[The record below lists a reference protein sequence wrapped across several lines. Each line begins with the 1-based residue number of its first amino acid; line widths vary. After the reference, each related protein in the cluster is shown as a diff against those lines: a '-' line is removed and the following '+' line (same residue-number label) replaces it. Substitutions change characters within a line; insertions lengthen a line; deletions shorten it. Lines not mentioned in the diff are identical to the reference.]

1 MVVCW
6 MVVADLEK
14 SGEVHWLEVESKGP
28 GYREAEFS
36 SVQSLSCLRPFATP
50 WTEAS
55 DNLGPSFV

>member
-1 MVVCW
+1 MVVRR

-14 SGEVHWLEVESKGP
+14 SGEVHSLEVESKGP
-28 GYREAEFS
+28 GYREVEFS
-36 SVQSLSCLRPFATP
+36 SVQSLSCLRPFATL